1 VSESAAEAPSEGRAS
16 RSSTAPRTRDA
27 GARRGL
33 FARIALFWRQVVAEL
48 KKVVWPTRQEL
59 STYVVVV
66 LVFVVIVMAFIT
78 VVDVGVG
85 QLMLWIF
92 GGGSGSAG

>member
-1 VSESAAEAPSEGRAS
+1 MSESAAEAPSEGRAS

-27 GARRGL
+27 GAGRGL

-66 LVFVVIVMAFIT
+66 LVFVLIIMAFVT
-78 VVDVGVG
+78 LVDVGVG

-92 GGGSGSAG
+92 GGGK